1 MAQVGESLYFQE
13 INTHSLRSVTTVSTK
28 TFENFDVYF
37 SLNSSVYIDTPAI
50 ISNYEFYK
58 DLLHNIY

>member
-1 MAQVGESLYFQE
+1 MPQVGESLYFQE
-13 INTHSLRSVTTVSTK
+13 INTHSLRSVSTK

-37 SLNSSVYIDTPAI
+37 YLNSSVYIDTPAI

-58 DLLHNIY
+58 DLFVHNIY